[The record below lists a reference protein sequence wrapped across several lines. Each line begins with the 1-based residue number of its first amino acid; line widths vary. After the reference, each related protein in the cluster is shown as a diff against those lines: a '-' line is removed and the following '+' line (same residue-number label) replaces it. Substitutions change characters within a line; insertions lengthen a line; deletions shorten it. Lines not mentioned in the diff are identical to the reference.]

1 MSDSASAARQ
11 LSHLCR
17 LHARP
22 DASRCLTVREGQPCA
37 SYSPDCLDRVDVAGR
52 PAVRSVEPLGLDVG
66 RHSFGWTFGPASTG
80 GSWAPVGRV
89 AEPLGLDVGRHSFGW
104 TFGPASTGGSWV
116 PVGRVAEP
124 LGLDVGRHSS
134 GRTFGPASTG
144 GSWVPVGRVAE
155 PLGLDV
161 GRHSSGRTF
170 GPASTGGSWAPV
182 GRVAEPLGLDVG
194 RHSFGRTFGPAS
206 TGGSWVPVGRDLAL
220 RYERPAPAVARRDE
234 PLPEPSSWLQAPP
247 APGQPPSYGIFGF
260 AVAPPRGE
268 AERRGLARR

>member
-37 SYSPDCLDRVDVAGR
+37 SYSPDWLYRVDVAGR
-52 PAVRSVEPLGLDVG
+52 PAVRS
-66 RHSFGWTFGPASTG
+66 
-80 GSWAPVGRV
+80 

-104 TFGPASTGGSWV
+104 TFGPSSTGVSWV
-116 PVGRVAEP
+116 PAGRVAEP

-134 GRTFGPASTG
+134 GQRFGPASTG
-144 GSWVPVGRVAE
+144 GS
-155 PLGLDV
+155 
-161 GRHSSGRTF
+161 S
-170 GPASTGGSWAPV
+170 
-182 GRVAEPLGLDVG
+182 
-194 RHSFGRTFGPAS
+194 
-206 TGGSWVPVGRDLAL
+206 VPVGRDRAL
-220 RYERPAPAVARRDE
+220 RYERPAPAVARHDE
-234 PLPEPSSWLQAPP
+234 PRPEPSSWLQAPP

-260 AVAPPRGE
+260 AVGPPRGE

>member
-1 MSDSASAARQ
+1 MSDSVSAARQ
-11 LSHLCR
+11 LSHPCR

-22 DASRCLTVREGQPCA
+22 DASRCLTVREGQPRA
-37 SYSPDCLDRVDVAGR
+37 LYSPDWLDRVDVAGR
-52 PAVRSVEPLGLDVG
+52 PAVRS
-66 RHSFGWTFGPASTG
+66 
-80 GSWAPVGRV
+80 
-89 AEPLGLDVGRHSFGW
+89 
-104 TFGPASTGGSWV
+104 
-116 PVGRVAEP
+116 AEP

-144 GSWVPVGRVAE
+144 GSSGPAGRVAEPLGLDVGCHSFGRTFGPTSTGGSWVPVGCVAEPLGLDVGCHSFGRTFGPTSTGGSWVPVGRVAE

-161 GRHSSGRTF
+161 GC
-170 GPASTGGSWAPV
+170 
-182 GRVAEPLGLDVG
+182 
-194 RHSFGRTFGPAS
+194 HSFGRTFGPTS
-206 TGGSWVPVGRDLAL
+206 TAGSWVPVGCDLAL

>member
-37 SYSPDCLDRVDVAGR
+37 SYSPDWLNRVDVAGR
-52 PAVRSVEPLGLDVG
+52 PAVR
-66 RHSFGWTFGPASTG
+66 F
-80 GSWAPVGRV
+80 
-89 AEPLGLDVGRHSFGW
+89 AEPLGLDVGRRSF
-104 TFGPASTGGSWV
+104 
-116 PVGRVAEP
+116 
-124 LGLDVGRHSS
+124 

-161 GRHSSGRTF
+161 GRRSFGRTF
-170 GPASTGGSWAPV
+170 GPASTGGSSVPV
-182 GRVAEPLGLDVG
+182 GCVAEPLGLDVA

-206 TGGSWVPVGRDLAL
+206 TGGSSAPAGRDLAL

-234 PLPEPSSWLQAPP
+234 PPPEPSSWPQVSP
-247 APGQPPSYGIFGF
+247 ARGQPPSYGIFGF
-260 AVAPPRGE
+260 AVGPPRGE